1 MIMWLNPQSGNVA
14 ITQLVPQRT
23 AQYQRP
29 CDVTCGTECV
39 KHNKSL
45 IKIKQQ
51 KSATQRC

>member
-14 ITQLVPQRT
+14 ITQLVPQLT
-23 AQYQRP
+23 AQYQRL
-29 CDVTCGTECV
+29 CDVTFGTECV